1 METAGVDLAAGS
13 HDRGLQMT
21 ELSLDVSADG
31 DEGNVVITVAG
42 EVEMVT
48 APQLADCILEH
59 ASTNVVVDLSDVT
72 FLDSTGITAL
82 VHGYNALRKNG
93 HTLRTTGERD
103 VILRVLEISGL
114 DGLFHGDTSPE
125 D

>member
-1 METAGVDLAAGS
+1 
-13 HDRGLQMT
+13 MT
-21 ELSLDVSADG
+21 ELSLEVSADHAG
-31 DEGNVVITVAG
+31 RVVIAVAG
-42 EVEMVT
+42 EVEMTT

-59 ASTNVVVDLSDVT
+59 TTTDVVVDLSEVT

-82 VHGYNALRKNG
+82 VHGYNELRKQG
-93 HTLRTTGERD
+93 HTMRTTGERD

-114 DGLFHGDTSPE
+114 DGLFHGDTVPG